1 MSSFPSSPKG
11 FSLIEIMVSITIFL
25 VLSTMV
31 AISFRSTQAESDL
44 RDAKALIISHVE
56 ALRSDAR
63 SGRVAGAGTP
73 ASYLI
78 GFASGEGSFSEA
90 IDVGGCGGPAEV
102 YASTQL
108 PKGVVVSPAFGGSF
122 GVAFYVP
129 TGEMVIDPS
138 CPPDRV
144 CVAPCDAGDVAA
156 SDINITLQL
165 EHESGK
171 SADITF
177 DMIRGV
183 VE

>member
-1 MSSFPSSPKG
+1 
-11 FSLIEIMVSITIFL
+11 MVSVTIFV

-31 AISFRSTQAESDL
+31 TISFRSTQAERDL

-63 SGRVAGAGTP
+63 SGRVSGASTP
-73 ASYLI
+73 AAYLI

-90 IDVGGCGGPAEV
+90 IDVDGCGGAEV

-108 PKGVVVSPAFGGSF
+108 PKGVVVSPALGSSF

-129 TGEMVIDPS
+129 AGEMVISPT
-138 CPPDRV
+138 CPQDRV
-144 CVAPCDAGDVAA
+144 CVAPCDSSDVAA
-156 SDINITLQL
+156 SDVNFTFQL

-171 SADITF
+171 RADITF